1 MTAAGFPINL
11 NLPDLWQQEAV
22 RAVRAG
28 KDVIVD
34 APTGAGK
41 TRIFEILVEDGLKGQ
56 AIYTVP
62 TRALAIDKRLA
73 VAELDFASSRGAMRR
88 S

>member
-1 MTAAGFPINL
+1 M
-11 NLPDLWQQEAV
+11 
-22 RAVRAG
+22 RAG

-34 APTGAGK
+34 APTGGAGK

-73 VAELDFASSRGAMRR
+73 VAEYGGRGIKPWKPSMHKTGFG